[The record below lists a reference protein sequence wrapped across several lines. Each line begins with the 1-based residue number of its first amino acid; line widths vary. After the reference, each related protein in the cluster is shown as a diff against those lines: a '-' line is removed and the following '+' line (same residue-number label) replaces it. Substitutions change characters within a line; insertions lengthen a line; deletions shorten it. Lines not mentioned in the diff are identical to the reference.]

1 MNAAAGSAPGG
12 RLDAALDSPIIGM
25 SPWIIFSVLVGPGR
39 YELAVSLALA
49 VAVLLVVLGRVL
61 RRGRSVKILEV
72 SDIAFFAVLAVIGV
86 MASPGTLHW
95 LETYAGELS
104 NLALVLIAFGSMA
117 AGTPFTL
124 QYAQERVG
132 REYWDSPEFRRANQV
147 ITGAWGLAFLVS
159 AIAGGYGD
167 LVLHNP
173 NNLWTGWVIQIA
185 AIVMAVSFTEWYP
198 QVVRSRRSDGHPPP
212 VRHLLTP
219 LAGLLIPMGVLA
231 LVFDAS
237 ASWFGVALIILGVVL
252 ARAIGKDA
260 EMTRLRGGHSREKRQ
275 GRRLR

>member
-12 RLDAALDSPIIGM
+12 RLEAALENPVVGM

-39 YELAVSLALA
+39 FELAVGLALA
-49 VAVLLVVLGRVL
+49 VVVLLVVLGRVL
-61 RRGRSVKILEV
+61 LRGRSVKLLEV
-72 SDIAFFAVLAVIGV
+72 ADIVFFAALAVIGAV
-86 MASPGTLHW
+86 ASEGTLHW

-104 NLALVLIAFGSMA
+104 NLALVVIAFGSMA
-117 AGTPFTL
+117 VGMPFTL
-124 QYAQERVG
+124 QYARERVG
-132 REYWDSPEFRRANQV
+132 KEYWDSPEFRHANQV
-147 ITGAWGLAFLVS
+147 ITGVWGLAFLVA
-159 AIAGGYGD
+159 AIAGGFGD

-185 AIVMAVSFTEWYP
+185 AIVVAVSFTGWYP

-219 LAGLLIPMGVLA
+219 LAGLLIPMGILA

-260 EMTRLRGGHSREKRQ
+260 EMTRLRGGHSRDKRQ

>member
-12 RLDAALDSPIIGM
+12 RLDAALENPVVGM

-39 YELAVSLALA
+39 FELAVGLALA
-49 VAVLLVVLGRVL
+49 VVLLLVVLGRVL
-61 RRGRSVKILEV
+61 HRGRSVKLLEV
-72 SDIAFFAVLAVIGV
+72 ADIVFFAALAVIGAV
-86 MASPGTLHW
+86 ASEGTLNW

-104 NLALVLIAFGSMA
+104 NLALVVIAFGSMA
-117 AGTPFTL
+117 AGMPFTL
-124 QYAQERVG
+124 QYARERVG
-132 REYWDSPEFRRANQV
+132 KEYWDSPEFRHANQV
-147 ITGAWGLAFLVS
+147 ITGAWGLAFLVA
-159 AIAGGYGD
+159 AIAGGFGD

-185 AIVMAVSFTEWYP
+185 AIVVAVSFTEWYP

-219 LAGLLIPMGVLA
+219 LAGLLIPMGILA

-260 EMTRLRGGHSREKRQ
+260 EMTRLRPGHSRDKRQ

>member
-12 RLDAALDSPIIGM
+12 RLDAALESPVVGM
-25 SPWIIFSVLVGPGR
+25 SPWIIFSVVVGPGR
-39 YELAVSLALA
+39 YGLAVGLALA
-49 VAVLLVVLGRVL
+49 VAVLLVLLGRVL
-61 RRGRSVKILEV
+61 SRGRSVKLLEV
-72 SDIAFFAVLAVIGV
+72 ADIVFFAVLAAIGTV
-86 MASPGTLHW
+86 ASAGTLTW

-117 AGTPFTL
+117 AGMPFTL
-124 QYAQERVG
+124 QYARERVG
-132 REYWDSPEFRRANQV
+132 KEYWDSPAFRHANQV
-147 ITGAWGLAFLVS
+147 ITGVWGLAFLVA
-159 AIAGGYGD
+159 AIAGGFGD

-185 AIVMAVSFTEWYP
+185 AIVVAMSFTEWYP
-198 QVVRSRRSDGHPPP
+198 RVIRSRQSDRHPPP

-219 LAGLLIPMGVLA
+219 LAALLIPMGIVT

-237 ASWFGVALIILGVVL
+237 ASWFGVGLIILGVVL

-260 EMTRLRGGHSREKRQ
+260 EMTRLRAGHSREKRQ